1 MSGHECRSPD
11 KATPDFPAFPAW
23 EVSVR
28 VRVRVR
34 ACTRVCTDR
43 ACAHSR
49 WVLAGCLAPSR
60 ASHAPAPLIPASPL
74 ALSLAP
80 PLSWNFKGPCFV
92 AQLFGLTDAM
102 CALLRVRCVGW
113 NLAGLALFVC
123 GYPPLY
129 PPLCHARVCLHVCLC
144 VCMYAHRYCIFMCIY
159 VRTLFDL
166 CEVQDL
172 GSLPPSLAP
181 SSPSS
186 ASSP

>member
-60 ASHAPAPLIPASPL
+60 ASHAPPHLIPASPL

-123 GYPPLY
+123 GYHLSTHLSVTPEY
-129 PPLCHARVCLHVCLC
+129 ACMSVYACACTHIDTAYVCEY
-144 VCMYAHRYCIFMCIY
+144 MYAPFLTY
-159 VRTLFDL
+159 VKYRT
-166 CEVQDL
+166 
-172 GSLPPSLAP
+172 
-181 SSPSS
+181 
-186 ASSP
+186 